1 MFKDTQWIC
10 AIHVN
15 HWPVPSPFLST
26 VGRITIASWLSW
38 MMASM
43 MVMAT
48 SERRGIQIK
57 IDLPKIWLLYTIHN
71 ALSSRQLWG
80 RGQRGWAHLSL
91 KPPPSPS
98 AAFSI
103 RLIAKSKKKKLQ
115 KVPSLKSA
123 VIVQVFIC
131 TKFLKCFLRVFLSWI
146 TIEIVL
152 HAL

>member
-1 MFKDTQWIC
+1 MRHTCKPLTCAVSFPLDCRTNHDRFLTQLNDGLYDGDGDIWKKRNSNQNWPTKNLAVIYDTQC
-10 AIHVN
+10 VVKQTTLRKGSA
-15 HWPVPSPFLST
+15 
-26 VGRITIASWLSW
+26 RI
-38 MMASM
+38 
-43 MVMAT
+43 
-48 SERRGIQIK
+48 
-57 IDLPKIWLLYTIHN
+57 
-71 ALSSRQLWG
+71 SS
-80 RGQRGWAHLSL
+80 
-91 KPPPSPS
+91 KTTPSPS

-146 TIEIVL
+146 TMKIVL